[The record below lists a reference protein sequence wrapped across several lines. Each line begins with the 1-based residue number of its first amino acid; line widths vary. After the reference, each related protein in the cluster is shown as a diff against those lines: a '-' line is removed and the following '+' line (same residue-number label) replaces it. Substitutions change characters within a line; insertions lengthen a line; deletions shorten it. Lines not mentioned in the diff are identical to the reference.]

1 MAVSANLFAFWMYG
15 QDKAR
20 LKTIQDKHLTI
31 DQLTK
36 VWKANI
42 PVKEYLPEFKNL
54 IKQDKTRQAI
64 DKQLTKVW
72 KADIPM
78 KEYVPEF

>member
-1 MAVSANLFAFWMYG
+1 MKNASAA
-15 QDKAR
+15 
-20 LKTIQDKHLTI
+20 
-31 DQLTK
+31 QLTK

-72 KADIPM
+72 KANIPM
-78 KEYVPEF
+78 KEYVPELWKIL